1 MNNPDYTN
9 ERALLIKRAEAG
21 IAEELF
27 EQSRLEKF
35 SEKIRYTGVIILI
48 ALLVNVYFYTITPD
62 YIIGWVVSTFVL
74 LMVNPFILMLPTTNR
89 NKEVTAGDGSAVPDV
104 AGLLRD
110 IGGSAGSLRSRK
122 QVIKQVISE
131 VLWNVFFINC
141 QPLVLGFSLIFSI
154 NIIFA
159 LIGAFVTGVFALQ
172 SAEIIIFQSVMIIV
186 FYAGIEY
193 LKPYSSGFFNSILG
207 VHINAREKI
216 RSGWRQGIIFILIV
230 AILAAISG
238 IILFS
243 ALLLPGKSLSAIFT
257 IDHIKLGWYI
267 LPLLVIFISQV
278 LFVRYLQG
286 ASSKNLMIELTGN
299 RLKMLKD
306 NILPTLL
313 SMPESPDTL
322 NSEECDA
329 LFSRLK
335 SLEVLLLK
343 MEIYK
348 NSYQDLFG
356 FFPVYFIVPDLQLFF
371 KKRV

>member
-9 ERALLIKRAEAG
+9 ERALLIERAEAG
-21 IAEELF
+21 IAEELS

-35 SEKIRYTGVIILI
+35 GKKIRYTGVIILI
-48 ALLVNVYFYTITPD
+48 AVLVNVYFYTITPD

-89 NKEVTAGDGSAVPDV
+89 NKEAKAGDGSTVPDV
-104 AGLLRD
+104 VGLLRD
-110 IGGSAGSLRSRK
+110 ISGSAGSLRSRK
-122 QVIKQVISE
+122 QVISE
-131 VLWNVFFINC
+131 VLWNAFFINC
-141 QPLVLGFSLIFSI
+141 QPLVLGFGLIFSI

-172 SAEIIIFQSVMIIV
+172 SAGIIIFQSVMIIV

-193 LKPYSSGFFNSILG
+193 LKPYSSGFFNSIIG
-207 VHINAREKI
+207 VHKSARKKI
-216 RSGWRQGIIFILIV
+216 RSGWRQGITFILIV
-230 AILAAISG
+230 ALLAAISG

-299 RLKMLKD
+299 RLEILKD

-313 SMPESPDTL
+313 SMPESL
-322 NSEECDA
+322 NSLNGEECDA

-335 SLEVLLLK
+335 SLEVFLLK

-348 NSYQDLFG
+348 NNYQDLFG
-356 FFPVYFIVPDLQLFF
+356 FFPVYFIIPDLQLFF
-371 KKRV
+371 KKRA

>member
-1 MNNPDYTN
+1 MNNFDYTN
-9 ERALLIKRAEAG
+9 ERALLIERAEAG
-21 IAEELF
+21 IAEELS

-35 SEKIRYTGVIILI
+35 GEKIRYTGVIILI
-48 ALLVNVYFYTITPD
+48 AVLVNVFFYTITPV

-74 LMVNPFILMLPTTNR
+74 LMVNPFILMLPTNR
-89 NKEVTAGDGSAVPDV
+89 NKEVKVGDGSTVPDV

-110 IGGSAGSLRSRK
+110 ISGSAGSLMSR
-122 QVIKQVISE
+122 KQVISE

-172 SAEIIIFQSVMIIV
+172 SAGIIIFQSVMIIV

-193 LKPYSSGFFNSILG
+193 LKPYSSGFFNSIIG
-207 VHINAREKI
+207 VHRNAREKI
-216 RSGWRQGIIFILIV
+216 QSGWRQGIKFILVV
-230 AILAAISG
+230 AIFAAISG

-243 ALLLPGKSLSAIFT
+243 ALLLPGKSLGAIFT

-286 ASSKNLMIELTGN
+286 ASSRSLMIELTGN
-299 RLKMLKD
+299 RLEMLKD

-313 SMPESPDTL
+313 SMPESL
-322 NSEECDA
+322 NSLNGEECDA

-335 SLEVLLLK
+335 SLEVFLLK

-348 NSYQDLFG
+348 NNYQDLFG

-371 KKRV
+371 KKRA

>member
-1 MNNPDYTN
+1 MDNFDYTN
-9 ERALLIKRAEAG
+9 ERALLIERAEAG
-21 IAEELF
+21 IAEELS

-35 SEKIRYTGVIILI
+35 GKKIRYTGVIILI
-48 ALLVNVYFYTITPD
+48 CILVNVFFYTITP
-62 YIIGWVVSTFVL
+62 YYVIGWVVSTFVL
-74 LMVNPFILMLPTTNR
+74 LMVNPFILMLPTNR
-89 NKEVTAGDGSAVPDV
+89 NKEAKAGGDSTVPDV

-110 IGGSAGSLRSRK
+110 ISGSAGSLRSR
-122 QVIKQVISE
+122 KQVISE

-172 SAEIIIFQSVMIIV
+172 SAGIIIFQSVMIIV
-186 FYAGIEY
+186 FYAGIEH
-193 LKPYSSGFFNSILG
+193 LKPYSSGFFNSIIG
-207 VHINAREKI
+207 VHKNAHEKI
-216 RSGWRQGIIFILIV
+216 RSGWRQGIKFILVV

-243 ALLLPGKSLSAIFT
+243 ALLLPGKSLGAIFT

-299 RLKMLKD
+299 RLEMLKD

-313 SMPESPDTL
+313 SMPENPDTR
-322 NSEECDA
+322 NGEECDA
-329 LFSRLK
+329 LISRLK

-371 KKRV
+371 KKHA